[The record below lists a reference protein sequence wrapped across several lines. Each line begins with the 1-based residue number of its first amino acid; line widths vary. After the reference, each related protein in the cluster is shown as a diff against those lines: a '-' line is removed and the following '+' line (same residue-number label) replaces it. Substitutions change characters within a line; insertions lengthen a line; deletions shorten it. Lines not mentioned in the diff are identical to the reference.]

1 MSSPYKFQRRVGKR
15 LSHLVHTQDVAGSNP
30 APATNT
36 PFYQGYQGAPAD
48 LRDENRK
55 ACSGG
60 AGFPFSSSGPP

>member
-1 MSSPYKFQRRVGKR
+1 MSGPGQFQRRVGKR
-15 LSHLVHTQDVAGSNP
+15 LSRLVHTQDVAGSNP

-36 PFYQGYQGAPAD
+36 PSAPAD
-48 LRDENRK
+48 LRDKERK